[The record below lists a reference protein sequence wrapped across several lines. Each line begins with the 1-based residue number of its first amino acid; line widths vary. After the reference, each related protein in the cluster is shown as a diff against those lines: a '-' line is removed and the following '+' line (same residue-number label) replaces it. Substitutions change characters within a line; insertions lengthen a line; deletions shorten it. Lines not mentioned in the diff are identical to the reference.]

1 MALVRN
7 HPSFSKFRMK
17 IGFMMDFSGSSW
29 VYQEIPGGVMNGI
42 NRTFSL
48 QKRPIQNTEEV
59 FKDGMLMAR
68 DLDYQL
74 DYVNKMIYFAEDR
87 TEQVMVDGIMTEV
100 SKKGQVPQPS
110 SVIRVNYKY
119 ELE

>member
-7 HPSFSKFRMK
+7 HPDYNKFRMK

-29 VYQEIPGGVMNGI
+29 VYQEEPTGNMDGK
-42 NRTFSL
+42 NRIFRLSR
-48 QKRPIQNTEEV
+48 KPIENTEEI

-68 DLDYQL
+68 GLDYTI
-74 DYVNKMIYFAEDR
+74 DYTNKQINFQNDG
-87 TEQVMVDGIMTEV
+87 TEEILEGGITKIVE
-100 SKKGQVPQPS
+100 KKGQIPQPR